1 MIAATA
7 AIPAYGAEFLDGR
20 IKADLMMMSGWQ
32 DLGADPGAFE
42 PVNENPASG
51 FQRIRFN
58 MELTFHFNDWIT
70 GFIDI
75 AEEPNDFGNDNE
87 FSLQNDLAFIDLS
100 LLKALNSPS
109 AASNSLVLRLGEPVT
124 TTFNYRGFSDGAAV
138 QSNPLIG
145 NSPFDIVT
153 AESGLQFIGEHG
165 RFGWDLSYTVPT
177 FGENFAPERGYNIFG
192 KARYNVGRGFKIGA
206 GFAQTDGE
214 SQFNENLP
222 KQRRWYR

>member
-100 LLKALNSPS
+100 LLKAFNSPS

-124 TTFNYRGFSDGAAV
+124 TTFNYQGFSDGAAV
-138 QSNPLIG
+138 QSNPLNG
-145 NSPFDIVT
+145 RD
-153 AESGLQFIGEHG
+153 EH
-165 RFGWDLSYTVPT
+165 
-177 FGENFAPERGYNIFG
+177 
-192 KARYNVGRGFKIGA
+192 
-206 GFAQTDGE
+206 DG
-214 SQFNENLP
+214 
-222 KQRRWYR
+222 